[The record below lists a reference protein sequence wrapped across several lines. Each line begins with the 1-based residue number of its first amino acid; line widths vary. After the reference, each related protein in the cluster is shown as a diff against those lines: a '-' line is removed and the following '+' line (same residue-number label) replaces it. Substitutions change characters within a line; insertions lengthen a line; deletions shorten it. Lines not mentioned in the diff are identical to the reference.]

1 MIDIPTLFA
10 QIAVMA
16 LMILP
21 GTLIAKAKLAPEGLG
36 KGLSNI
42 VLYVTQPVMIV
53 AGFLSTNPTGDIL
66 IRMLAV
72 FVFSVIVHVAFFFV
86 AKLFFGRA
94 PNGKREVLIF
104 ATTFSN
110 AGFFGIPLLVALFG
124 QAHPEIAIYA
134 SIYVAT
140 FNIYV
145 WSLGAYIFTH
155 DKSYISPKKMFLNP
169 SVIATYIGLFFF
181 ALAAIP
187 SVRDAFIIPF
197 FRVETSV
204 LYDVIQFLQ
213 GTVAPLAMFI
223 VGLQLAK
230 VNFRQAFREKTL
242 YLYLIVALFVIPLVT
257 FSLTTLTSI
266 LGIYDDPLAES
277 VLLLSAATPAA
288 TATSMFAELHE
299 GDTRFSGLVVSV
311 SSLLCIIT
319 MPIVSLLTII

>member
-1 MIDIPTLFA
+1 MIDIPTLFS

-16 LMILP
+16 LMIIP
-21 GTLIAKAKLAPEGLG
+21 GVVLVKARLAPEGLG
-36 KGLSNI
+36 KGLANI
-42 VLYVTQPVMIV
+42 VLYITQPVMIV
-53 AGFLSTNPTGDIL
+53 AGFLSTDPTKEIL
-66 IRMLAV
+66 LRMLAV
-72 FVFSVIVHVAFFFV
+72 FVFSIVVHI
-86 AKLFFGRA
+86 LFFGIGRLFFNRA
-94 PNGKREVLIF
+94 PSGRREVLIF

-124 QAHPEIAIYA
+124 ESFPEVAIYA

-155 DKSYISPKKMFLNP
+155 DKSYISPKKMLLNP
-169 SVIATYIGLFFF
+169 SMVATYIGLFFF
-181 ALAAIP
+181 ALSAIA

-197 FRVETSV
+197 FRVDTSI

-213 GTVAPLAMFI
+213 GTVAPLAMFV

-230 VNFRQAFREKTL
+230 VELRHAFTEKAL
-242 YLYLIVALFVIPLVT
+242 YAYLGISLFLIPLVT
-257 FSLTTLTSI
+257 FALTSLTSL
-266 LGIYDDPLAES
+266 LGIYSDPLAES

-288 TATSMFAELHE
+288 TATSMFAELHD

-311 SSLLCIIT
+311 SSVLCIVS
-319 MPIVSLLTII
+319 MPIVSLLSLI